1 MKRILYVLLGI
12 TTGLAFKPII
22 DKFTNVVLVW
32 LETLSIKPAKKIL
45 NHYKDTA
52 ILREFI
58 NEPEEE
64 NEYETYY
71 FEDFD

>member
-32 LETLSIKPAKKIL
+32 LETLSIKTAKKIL
-45 NHYKDTA
+45 NHYNDPA

-58 NEPEEE
+58 NEPDEE

-71 FEDFD
+71 FEDLD

>member
-1 MKRILYVLLGI
+1 MKRVLYILLGI
-12 TTGLAFKPII
+12 TTGLVFKPII

-58 NEPEEE
+58 NETEEE

-71 FEDFD
+71 FDDLD

>member
-1 MKRILYVLLGI
+1 MKRILYILLGI

-22 DKFTNVVLVW
+22 DKITNVVLVW

-58 NEPEEE
+58 NESEEE

-71 FEDFD
+71 FDDLD